1 MGRRGMGGDSVPC
14 PSPPTPSACLQKPNQ
29 CVKKKET
36 FVRHWVSGPGRC
48 CHIPVGQL
56 GTLKLRAGD
65 VMPSGV
71 KEMESS

>member
-1 MGRRGMGGDSVPC
+1 MGRGGMGGTLFYALL
-14 PSPPTPSACLQKPNQ
+14 PPTTPGRLQRPNQ
-29 CVKKKET
+29 CVKEKET

-65 VMPSGV
+65 MTYSGV

>member
-1 MGRRGMGGDSVPC
+1 MPF
-14 PSPPTPSACLQKPNQ
+14 SPHPVRLPP
-29 CVKKKET
+29 ET
-36 FVRHWVSGPGRC
+36 QPMCEEKGNICEALGFRPWKVLSC